1 MRINQRSKLILS
13 CVTHFL
19 ILGILCVVP
28 FRDFRQFNTG
38 LENMELYSR
47 LNVLVELL
55 RQTEENYLLYHS
67 EHALK
72 KNRELIRQLG
82 LKMEKLPLTRD
93 LELSR
98 KTQLEE
104 LARYGQLMDELA
116 ATTEVQAWPEPL
128 TRDIGRIGD
137 QLQTFGRQ
145 LLLQC
150 QARQRA
156 MVERFK
162 QRLLII
168 VALSAMISI
177 LISLSIWRGVFQP
190 LKKLEQAALDIAR
203 GTFRPIVTDQR
214 GDDETQTVFKAFNHM
229 VRELEEDQ
237 KRLIESH
244 KLSSLGTLAAGAAH
258 QLNNPLNNI
267 ATSSQIGLAELESGD
282 PEITSQMLETIH
294 NEAMRAGRIVSSLL
308 DFSRDHE
315 FFPRLVALA
324 DVVEQA
330 VKLAANEIP
339 ETVQVEIAIPE
350 DITLRLDRHKMTE
363 VILNL
368 LLNGVQAIG
377 EGPGTISFS
386 AASQPERHRVVLRVR
401 DTGCGI
407 DPADLGRIFDPFFT
421 TKNEGEGSGLGLA
434 VVYGII
440 NKHGGSISVESEMGL
455 GTLFLITLP
464 LPEQEVSS

>member
-19 ILGILCVVP
+19 ILGTLCVVP
-28 FRDFRQFNTG
+28 FKDFRQFNTG

-55 RQTEENYLLYHS
+55 RQTEENYLLYRS

-72 KNRELIRQLG
+72 KNRELTRQLA
-82 LKMEKLPLTRD
+82 LEVEKLPLSRD

-98 KTQLEE
+98 KTLFEE
-104 LARYGQLMDELA
+104 LARYGQLMDKL
-116 ATTEVQAWPEPL
+116 TTTMGAQAWTETL

-137 QLQTFGRQ
+137 QLQAFFRQ
-145 LLLQC
+145 LLQQC
-150 QARQRA
+150 QARQKA

-162 QRLLII
+162 QQLLFI
-168 VALSAMISI
+168 VALSAIISI
-177 LISLSIWRGVFQP
+177 LISLSIWHGVFRP

-214 GDDETQTVFKAFNHM
+214 DGCETQTVFKAFNHM

-237 KRLIESH
+237 KRLIQSH

-324 DVVEQA
+324 DVVQQA
-330 VKLAANEIP
+330 VKLATNEIP

-368 LLNGVQAIG
+368 LLNGIQAIG

-421 TKNEGEGSGLGLA
+421 TKKEGEGSGLGLA

-440 NKHGGSISVESEMGL
+440 NKHSGSITVESEMGL

-464 LPEQEVSS
+464 LPDKEVST